1 MDLFVLL
8 TSDPQITHEA
18 KEFVVDQYK
27 RLRQRDAGSSKSSW
41 RITVR
46 QLESM
51 LRLSEAMARL
61 YCSDEVPAS
70 HPRCHH
76 HSCSDRSKLVYTFT
90 FSHLASFIQSDLQ

>member
-1 MDLFVLL
+1 MIFVDLCVCL

-61 YCSDEVPAS
+61 YCSDEEIGRAS
-70 HPRCHH
+70 CRE
-76 HSCSDRSKLVYTFT
+76 RV
-90 FSHLASFIQSDLQ
+90 